1 MIDLESK
8 LDVVQSIKPAAVTA
22 TATGASVDLRRYAS
36 AMVVINPGTV
46 TDGTH
51 TPKVQDSPDD
61 STWTD
66 LPASKINGT
75 LAAIATDTVQKVGIR
90 TSENYVRV
98 VSTVAGATTGGVY
111 SASVVRGNA
120 EQSPL

>member
-8 LDVVQSIKPAAVTA
+8 LDVSQSLAPAAVTS
-22 TATGASVDLRRYAS
+22 TATGSSVDLLRYGS
-36 AMVVINPGTV
+36 AMVVINPGTR

-61 STWTD
+61 SVWTD
-66 LPASKINGT
+66 LASSKINGT
-75 LAAIATDTVQKVGIR
+75 LAAIASTTVQKVGIR
-90 TSENYVRV
+90 TSDRYIRV
-98 VSTVAGATTGGVY
+98 VVTVAGATTGAVY
-111 SASVVRGNA
+111 SADVVRGNA